1 MGQRLKALRLAARM
15 TQRELA
21 ERSGIP
27 LGTLVNWEQDRN
39 EPALSAAVPLARA
52 LGISLDVLA
61 GYDPPRRRNYR

>member
-1 MGQRLKALRLAARM
+1 MGQRLKALRLAARL

-27 LGTLVNWEQDRN
+27 LGTLVNWEQGRYR
-39 EPALSAAVPLARA
+39 PALEDAVPLARA

-61 GYDPPRRRNYR
+61 GYVPPKQKK